1 MGNILLLVGEETQMD
16 QDISIP
22 TPESLEFSHEPAGI
36 GSRFVAGIVD
46 TVLQATMILGLF
58 LIAGLWT
65 SPLRSFSS
73 HLGMWATSAVILALF
88 LIFWGYHIFFEMLWN
103 GQTPGK
109 RAAGVRILKDGGYP
123 IGFLD
128 SVVRNLLRPID
139 FLPFSYG
146 VGAIV
151 VLCNSKCKRIGDF
164 AAGTIV
170 VKERR
175 VEMPHSLAS
184 QNAKIYGDIII
195 GGQKLTNIHQ
205 LSEPEFNVVRQF
217 MTRRHAIQKNARAN
231 LAKKIAR
238 PLVRKLGL
246 RPKLIL
252 GREEEFLEKLAS
264 AYDQ

>member
-1 MGNILLLVGEETQMD
+1 MSQE
-16 QDISIP
+16 ISIP
-22 TPESLEFSHEPAGI
+22 TPESLEFLHEPAGI

-46 TVLQATMILGLF
+46 AILQTAIIFGLF
-58 LIAGLWT
+58 LVTGLWT
-65 SPLRSFSS
+65 TSLRSFSS
-73 HLGMWATSAVILALF
+73 HLGMWATSAAILMFF

-109 RAAGVRILKDGGYP
+109 RSAGIRILKDGGYP

-170 VKERR
+170 VKERQI
-175 VEMPHSLAS
+175 EMPYSLTP
-184 QNAKIYGDIII
+184 QNTRIHKDIVI
-195 GGQKLTNIHQ
+195 GGQRLTNIHE
-205 LSEPEFNVVRQF
+205 LSEAEFNVLRQF
-217 MTRRHAIQKNARAN
+217 MVRRHTIQKNAHAA
-231 LAKKIAR
+231 LARKIAS
-238 PLVRKLGL
+238 PLVKKLGL
-246 RPKLIL
+246 RPELIL
-252 GREEEFLEKLAS
+252 GREEEFLEKLAD
-264 AYDQ
+264 AYGQ